1 MFWTTVPAHFGFSMK
16 GFWNEDFNSCISLGS
31 SSAAA
36 LYSFMNHK
44 MCLDSIP
51 LLRELL
57 KEEKRERCIV
67 SHIIF
72 QKVFCNT
79 SHHIKTKLL
88 LFPPK
93 VPWGVGGLSFRQLRV
108 QPTTYLSAERLHLAV
123 TFTFPTNSQS
133 IPRVFKHTV
142 KMMLSKYPNN
152 CLS

>member
-16 GFWNEDFNSCISLGS
+16 GFWMRTLIPALPWVRAQQLPCILLWIIKCVWTASL
-31 SSAAA
+31 
-36 LYSFMNHK
+36 
-44 MCLDSIP
+44 C
-51 LLRELL
+51 
-57 KEEKRERCIV
+57 KENFSKKKRERCIV
-67 SHIIF
+67 SHVIF

-79 SHHIKTKLL
+79 SHHIKSKLL

-93 VPWGVGGLSFRQLRV
+93 VPWGVGGVSFRQLRV
-108 QPTTYLSAERLHLAV
+108 QPTTYLSAERLHLAA